1 MYYKIKKN
9 HLHKSAWSQIS
20 MSEIN
25 IFFTFFPGLQKSKCM
40 WGKNCSCALHV
51 NPSLSKQKL
60 SWLRYDVIT
69 LNKLLHIQ
77 GDRFQK
83 CSLSRPYDW
92 KDKQNPYQLNM
103 LMSILNHLN
112 NSNKLQR
119 PVQETTKLLPRSNQ
133 DVSLVEPRKKCQL
146 RKVLII
152 LLLIIG
158 SGLATYVHIYSL
170 SYGWKQINKLK
181 NLLIDIGKIY
191 SGCYNFRGQL

>member
-1 MYYKIKKN
+1 MYYKIKKKN
-9 HLHKSAWSQIS
+9 HLHKFAWSQIS

-40 WGKNCSCALHV
+40 WGKNCSSALHV
-51 NPSLSKQKL
+51 NPSFSNQKL
-60 SWLRYDVIT
+60 SWLRYDAIT

-83 CSLSRPYDW
+83 CPLSRPYDW

-112 NSNKLQR
+112 NSNKLQS
-119 PVQETTKLLPRSNQ
+119 PVQDFSETTKLLPRSNQ
-133 DVSLVEPRKKCQL
+133 DVSLFEPRKKCQL

-158 SGLATYVHIYSL
+158 SGLATYVHTYIFTHWVMDGSR
-170 SYGWKQINKLK
+170 STDWRI
-181 NLLIDIGKIY
+181 
-191 SGCYNFRGQL
+191 CW